1 MEETIETTI
10 DAYYN
15 HKRPFI
21 KDVQVLDIS
30 PDVLCLRWK
39 ETVKTVTIKSML
51 VEGKHIIN
59 EIK

>member
-1 MEETIETTI
+1 MEEMIETTI
-10 DAYYN
+10 DAYYK

-21 KDVQVLDIS
+21 KDVQVLDMS
-30 PDVLCLRWK
+30 PDIMCLRWK
-39 ETVKTVTIKSML
+39 ETDRTVTVKSML